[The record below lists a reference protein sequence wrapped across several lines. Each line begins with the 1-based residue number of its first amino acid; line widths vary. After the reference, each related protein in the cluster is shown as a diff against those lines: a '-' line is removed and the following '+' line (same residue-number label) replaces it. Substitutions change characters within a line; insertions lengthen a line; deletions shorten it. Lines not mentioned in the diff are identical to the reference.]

1 MVWLGVD
8 LGNARVGLALSDPEL
23 TFAHPA
29 GNIHVAGDYFFA
41 IDEVLNVI
49 EDEHV
54 DHVIVGLPLQMDGTE
69 GKSAKKARRW
79 AANLEKRLQAES
91 EDSDSTEYQIPQV
104 SLIDER
110 LTTVS
115 AHRQLF
121 EAHKASNKHRP
132 VVDQQSAVVILQTAL
147 DRRKRISGIIIAI
160 AIVALLIGGGYFGV
174 TKLIAW
180 RDSRSNQSTAI
191 ADYPGPGYGEVEFTV
206 SEGQGAAEI
215 ADNLLKAEV
224 IKSTAAF
231 TSVVNANSTTL
242 YPGTFTLKK
251 HMAAS
256 KVIDVLSDTNQ
267 AAGFLEVRPG
277 ERATDVFANAAKLS
291 GIAQSEFDTIIKNK
305 GKDILPNEA
314 GGSFEGWLE
323 PGTYNVKSM
332 KSASEIL
339 KAMVDKRIAKLDEL
353 GVPAGSDR
361 ERVMIIASIAEAEV
375 NKADYYGKVTRVIE
389 NRLEQGMSLGMDS
402 TVAYGNNVKPAQ
414 VTTEM
419 TQDESNPYNTYKIS
433 GLPPT
438 PISNPGDNA
447 IQAALHP
454 EGGNWLYFCT
464 VNLDTGETKF
474 AATADEHDQNVA
486 ELRKWQAENQ

>member
-1 MVWLGVD
+1 MTDDFNEFFDDNTHWVEQGSEPMR
-8 LGNARVGLALSDPEL
+8 GAEPPE
-23 TFAHPA
+23 P
-29 GNIHVAGDYFFA
+29 
-41 IDEVLNVI
+41 
-49 EDEHV
+49 
-54 DHVIVGLPLQMDGTE
+54 P
-69 GKSAKKARRW
+69 KSRR
-79 AANLEKRLQAES
+79 EMRKRRAQ
-91 EDSDSTEYQIPQV
+91 
-104 SLIDER
+104 R
-110 LTTVS
+110 
-115 AHRQLF
+115 
-121 EAHKASNKHRP
+121 
-132 VVDQQSAVVILQTAL
+132 
-147 DRRKRISGIIIAI
+147 RRKRISGIIIAI

-419 TQDESNPYNTYKIS
+419 TKTSPTRTTRTRSPACRLRRSAIPAITPFKRHCTPKAAIGCTSARSIWTPAKPSSPQPPMNMTRTWPNYASGKPKTSSHPVSFLRLGKLIGRWSLHWLPRRGELSAKS
-433 GLPPT
+433 GLR
-438 PISNPGDNA
+438 G
-447 IQAALHP
+447 ALQ
-454 EGGNWLYFCT
+454 GM
-464 VNLDTGETKF
+464 
-474 AATADEHDQNVA
+474 
-486 ELRKWQAENQ
+486 